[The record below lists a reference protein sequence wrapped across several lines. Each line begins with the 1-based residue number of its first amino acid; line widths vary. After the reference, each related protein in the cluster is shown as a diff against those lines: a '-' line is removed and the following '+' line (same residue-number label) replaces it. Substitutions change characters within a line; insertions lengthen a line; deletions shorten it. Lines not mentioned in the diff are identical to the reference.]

1 MKIILPKNSSRAALY
16 RQATGLRAQLAES
29 EETLRAIRTGE
40 VDTLMVTGKLGPQVF
55 SLQGD
60 ERAYRALIESMNEGA
75 LTISPDKTILYANE
89 CFARMVDCPL
99 EQVIG
104 GSLRRFLSITDRTK
118 VRPLLL
124 KPRRAGHKVH
134 LVLHATNGA
143 YLPVQVSIRPL
154 ASNGHPGTAIGMVVT
169 DLSES
174 RRSEERL
181 QALSHRLVQAQE
193 AERGRVARELHDH
206 ITQLLCA
213 ILVRCQTL
221 ADKLPT
227 RARVA
232 KAEARQLR
240 QLLGET
246 ADEVERISRDLRPSV
261 LEELGLAAVLR
272 DSSHQFTVRT
282 GVPVDVA
289 CAHLPARLT
298 ADVELALYRILQE
311 ALKNIEQHAR
321 ARSVNV
327 RLTRPRGCVQLEI
340 SDNGIGFNPDQPS
353 ARGKVNRG
361 LGLLGMRERAAYV
374 GGALFLKSRR
384 PAGSRVIIRIPLL
397 PIPAFLKPPPS

>member
-1 MKIILPKNSSRAALY
+1 V
-16 RQATGLRAQLAES
+16 TGLRAQLAES
-29 EETLRAIRTGE
+29 EDTLRAIGAGE
-40 VDTLMVTGKLGPQVF
+40 VDTLMVAGKQGRQIF
-55 SLQGD
+55 SLQGA
-60 ERAYRALIESMNEGA
+60 EHSYRALIESMNEGA
-75 LTISPDKTILYANE
+75 LTITPDKTILYANE

-104 GSLRRFLSITDRTK
+104 GSLRRFLSRADRTK
-118 VRPLLL
+118 LRKLLFKLRP
-124 KPRRAGHKVH
+124 AGHKIH
-134 LVLHATNGA
+134 LVLHAAHGVC
-143 YLPVQVSIRPL
+143 LPVQISIRPITWYGRSG
-154 ASNGHPGTAIGMVVT
+154 AAIGMVVT

-174 RRSEERL
+174 QRSEERL

-221 ADKLPT
+221 ADKLPP
-227 RARVA
+227 RAGPA

-240 QLLGET
+240 QLLGQT

-261 LEELGLAAVLR
+261 LEELGLVAVLR
-272 DSSHQFTVRT
+272 DTSHQFTVRT
-282 GVPVDVA
+282 GVPVQLA
-289 CAHLPARLT
+289 CADLPVRLA

-321 ARSVNV
+321 ARSVRV
-327 RLTRPRGCVQLEI
+327 RLTRPRGGVQLEI
-340 SDNGIGFNPDQPS
+340 ADDGIGFNPDHPA
-353 ARGKVNRG
+353 ARNKENRR

-374 GGALFLKSRR
+374 GGVLLLKSRR
-384 PAGSRVIIRIPLL
+384 LAGTRIVIRIPLL
-397 PIPAFLKPPPS
+397 SKPPFLKTPQL